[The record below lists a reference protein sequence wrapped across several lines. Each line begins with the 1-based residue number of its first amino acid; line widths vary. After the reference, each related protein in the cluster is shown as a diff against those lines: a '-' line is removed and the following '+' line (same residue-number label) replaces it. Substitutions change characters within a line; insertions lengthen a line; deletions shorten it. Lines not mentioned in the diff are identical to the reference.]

1 MEIIEQGQMANLWVW
16 SKNGSSDSGDHT
28 VNLHFHAG
36 KYKNLIRIY
45 ITQQKEKWLSPSTA
59 FTEEKLNPELF
70 LYFSAIY
77 LCIFTLPSWISM
89 SVQPAQIYCARFSP
103 QGNSG
108 NDVDAMWINLAHSPS
123 APCEVKLSERWNPR
137 REIMNIKGCSKREE
151 FKLFFHYTIDHT
163 KPKNLDE

>member
-1 MEIIEQGQMANLWVW
+1 MEQGQMGNLWVW
-16 SKNGSSDSGDHT
+16 SRNGSSASGDNT

-59 FTEEKLNPELF
+59 FTEGKLNPELF
-70 LYFSAIY
+70 LYFPAIY

-89 SVQPAQIYCARFSP
+89 SLQPAQIYCARFFP

-123 APCEVKLSERWNPR
+123 ALCEVKLSERWNPR
-137 REIMNIKGCSKREE
+137 RETMNIKGCKKREE
-151 FKLFFHYTIDHT
+151 FKPFFSLHCWPCKT
-163 KPKNLDE
+163 